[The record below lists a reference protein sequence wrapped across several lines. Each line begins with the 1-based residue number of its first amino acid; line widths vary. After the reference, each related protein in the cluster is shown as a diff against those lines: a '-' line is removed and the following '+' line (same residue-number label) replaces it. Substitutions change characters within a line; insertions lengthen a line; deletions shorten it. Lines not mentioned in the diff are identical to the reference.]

1 MLFRCLYG
9 FKAYLL
15 KIITERGGDARNM
28 KPIGVF
34 KYSVPI
40 EIGGYCLC
48 NCRILAVVN
57 ANRRALRNAL
67 FKIVDSYPV
76 TAPYYFFGIYPEI
89 S

>member
-1 MLFRCLYG
+1 MLFRRLYG

-40 EIGGYCLC
+40 EIGGRCMC

-57 ANRRALRNAL
+57 TNGRALRNAL

-76 TAPYYFFGIYPEI
+76 TAPYYLVGIYPET